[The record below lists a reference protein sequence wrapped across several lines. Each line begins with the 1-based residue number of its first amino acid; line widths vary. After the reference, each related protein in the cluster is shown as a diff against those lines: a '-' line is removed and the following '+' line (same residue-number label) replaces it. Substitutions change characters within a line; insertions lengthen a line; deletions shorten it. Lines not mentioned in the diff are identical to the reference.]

1 MGRVRFSLATA
12 AAAVGADD
20 DDDAV
25 DVDHRSGA
33 SSSRR
38 VYHLGGLCVVLKYLT
53 LAAFFVCDRKCLLF
67 PSFPAFV
74 LFRLSAQMSSDG
86 QNGSSAEKKQGW
98 VEG

>member
-12 AAAVGADD
+12 AAAVGPDD

-38 VYHLGGLCVVLKYLT
+38 DYHLGGLCVVLKYLT

-67 PSFPAFV
+67 PSFPASV
-74 LFRLSAQMSSDG
+74 LFSQWLPSVSS
-86 QNGSSAEKKQGW
+86 N
-98 VEG
+98 VL